1 MARQPW
7 RRFNLASQAMPRRQ
21 REQADPARRKTMHSP
36 PATLATQAYTKAQIA
51 LHWLS
56 VSLMSI
62 LVLAGELRHLLT
74 AQTGV
79 SMRSV
84 MIVHIGCGMALLA
97 VTLVRTVVRIS
108 HRRAV
113 GDGFCMQDA
122 CAHAVHLCIYAFIF
136 ASCLVGWVIV
146 NAKGLAVPV
155 PFTGLEFPRLVSADP
170 ALVATTVWI
179 HDLLAWALYGLLALH
194 IVAALGHHYI
204 FRDDTLARMAWRRPA
219 CRLAND
225 GPAKPTRA
233 RAPRQAQTAGVHFSK
248 N

>member
-1 MARQPW
+1 MQ
-7 RRFNLASQAMPRRQ
+7 
-21 REQADPARRKTMHSP
+21 SP
-36 PATLATQAYTKAQIA
+36 HAALATQATPAYTKAQIA

-84 MIVHIGCGMALLA
+84 MIVHIGCGMALLG
-97 VTLVRTVVRIS
+97 VTLVRTVVRITR
-108 HRRAV
+108 RRAV

-136 ASCLVGWVIV
+136 ASCLVGWVVV

-155 PFTGLEFPRLVSADP
+155 PFTSLEFPRLVSADP
-170 ALVATTVWI
+170 ALVATTVWL
-179 HDLLAWALYGLLALH
+179 HNMLTWALYGLLALH

-219 CRLAND
+219 SRLAE
-225 GPAKPTRA
+225 PRTTEPKRA
-233 RAPRQAQTAGVHFSK
+233 RAPASTQTAGVHFSK
-248 N
+248 

>member
-1 MARQPW
+1 
-7 RRFNLASQAMPRRQ
+7 
-21 REQADPARRKTMHSP
+21 MHSP
-36 PATLATQAYTKAQIA
+36 PAALATQAYTKAQIA

-74 AQTGV
+74 AHTGV

-97 VTLVRTVVRIS
+97 VTLVRTVVRITN
-108 HRRAV
+108 RRVA
-113 GDGFCMQDA
+113 GNGFCMQDA

-136 ASCLVGWVIV
+136 ASCLVGWVVV

-155 PFTGLEFPRLVSADP
+155 PFTSLEFPRLVSADP
-170 ALVATTVWI
+170 ALVATTVWL
-179 HDLLAWALYGLLALH
+179 HDMLTWALYGLLVLH

-204 FRDDTLARMAWRRPA
+204 ARDDTLARMAWRRPTR
-219 CRLAND
+219 RLADNK
-225 GPAKPTRA
+225 PAKPTRA
-233 RAPRQAQTAGVHFSK
+233 RSPRQAQTAGVHFSK